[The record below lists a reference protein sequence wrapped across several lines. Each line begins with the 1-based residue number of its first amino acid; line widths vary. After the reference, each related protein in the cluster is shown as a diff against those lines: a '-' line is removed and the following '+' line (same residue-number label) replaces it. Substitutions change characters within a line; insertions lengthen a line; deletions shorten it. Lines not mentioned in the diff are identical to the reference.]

1 MGKQLGWW
9 DRLTLSVAPK
19 WTMERMRARRVA
31 EFVARNY
38 EAAQGGRRTSGW
50 STNRADA
57 NSILRSAGPVLRE
70 HARDLVRNNGNALRA
85 QAIVCDNTVG
95 WGITPRPLGPDV
107 AQNKAALARWKA
119 WAVDSSEIDPERQM
133 NFLGLLA
140 QAMASIFTD
149 GEVLLRRRVRRPD
162 DGLSVPLQVQ
172 VLEADLLDVGKDL
185 ETPTGEVVQGVQ
197 FDKVGRRVGYWI
209 FPKHPGAARSIG
221 ESRFV
226 PASEILHVRMPG
238 RPGQVRGVSWLGA
251 AIAPLKN
258 LDTFEDAELL
268 KQQIAACFAAFVT
281 DMDGMGAPIGVE
293 GEAEAGD
300 DRIPEEF
307 EPGMIV
313 QLPPGKTVTAANPPT
328 LTSDALPTRNL
339 RRIAATI
346 GITYEDLTG
355 DFSQVNFSSA
365 RMGRIA
371 HMGRVRAWQHQ
382 MLIPQACAGVWSW
395 FTQALEIGGAVPMG
409 AEWTAT
415 PLPMIEPDK
424 EILGLTRAVRGGF
437 MTFSSALREQG
448 IDPETHWAEYAADLA
463 LLDAKKIVLDSDVRK
478 VSQAGL
484 TQERVG
490 AAPGEG
496 GPADKAPAKAP
507 PEREL
512 EIDIDVQIPSQE

>member
-1 MGKQLGWW
+1 MPSPKPSWW
-9 DRLTLSVAPK
+9 ERLTRSFAPK
-19 WTMERMRARRVA
+19 RSPVVSRT
-31 EFVARNY
+31 RNY
-38 EAAQGGRRTSGW
+38 DAAQGGRRTSGW
-50 STNRADA
+50 NTNRADA
-57 NSILRSAGPVLRE
+57 NAIIRSAGPVLRE

-85 QAIVCDNTVG
+85 QAVVCDNTVG
-95 WGITPRPLGPDV
+95 WGITPRPLGPDA
-107 AQNKAALARWKA
+107 AQNKATLAKWKA
-119 WAVDSSEIDPERQM
+119 WAVDSTEIDPERQM
-133 NFLGLLA
+133 NFAGLLY
-140 QAMASIFTD
+140 QAVASIFTD
-149 GEVLLRRRVRRPD
+149 GEVLFRRRARRPD

-185 ETPTGEVVQGVQ
+185 ETPTGEIVQGVQ

-226 PASEILHVRMPG
+226 SASEILHVRGPG

-251 AIAPLKN
+251 AIAPLKD
-258 LDTFEDAELL
+258 LDAFEDAELL

-281 DMDGMGAPIGVE
+281 DMEGMGQPVGVE
-293 GEAEAGD
+293 GEEDETG
-300 DRIPEEF
+300 RIPEEF

-328 LTSDALPTRNL
+328 LTSDALPTRRA

-395 FTQALEIGGAVPMG
+395 FVQALAISSGGVPMG

-437 MTFSSALREQG
+437 MTFSGALREQG
-448 IDPETHWAEYAADLA
+448 IDPESHWAEYAEDLKR
-463 LLDAKKIVLDSDVRK
+463 LDALKIVLDSDVRK

-490 AAPGEG
+490 GAGGGEG
-496 GPADKAPAKAP
+496 DTPPKAESKAPAPKRAIP
-507 PEREL
+507 SGEDFE
-512 EIDIDVQIPSQE
+512 IDVQIPDSQE